1 MALLRRD
8 ASSRFALRIRVMISI
23 LFLKSCVTSFFV
35 LVCNLSSLAFYSAKV
50 WQACQIPNT
59 SSLSAKNLFK
69 QPSSIK
75 IVVFLK
81 RFSTDCLAY

>member
-1 MALLRRD
+1 
-8 ASSRFALRIRVMISI
+8 MISI
-23 LFLKSCVTSFFV
+23 LFFEIMRYLVFCLFF
-35 LVCNLSSLAFYSAKV
+35 NLSSLAFYSAKV